1 MIQVFLD
8 AGNFVQYSNFLANLA
23 LENNLLH
30 VVVGR
35 PQNTL
40 EDETT
45 SRNTLF
51 AETTF
56 ISQAYAVYDL
66 IKKYSWVNIGLI
78 EDDSVNNSQMAQV
91 LKSLI
96 SSPITIKDQL
106 ILTTDTTDS
115 IAYRFQSTTRDSS
128 ARVLVVMAKPS
139 IASQVLRAAD
149 QSVMGGIGYT

>member
-1 MIQVFLD
+1 MLFYPFILSVICEGALQVGLITTSYTDASTINLLSSNLFGVTKQVENILDLNTEIQIVWVKIDLISDPDETQWTIPSLFQDNLIQVFLD
-8 AGNFVQYSNFLANLA
+8 AGNFVQYSNFLASLA

-66 IKKYSWVNIGLI
+66 IKKWWGWC
-78 EDDSVNNSQMAQV
+78 
-91 LKSLI
+91 
-96 SSPITIKDQL
+96 
-106 ILTTDTTDS
+106 
-115 IAYRFQSTTRDSS
+115 
-128 ARVLVVMAKPS
+128 
-139 IASQVLRAAD
+139 
-149 QSVMGGIGYT
+149 